1 MHVAIAFSAL
11 LLVPAAA
18 PRAHAQMDDHFR
30 RAPAEQDGGL
40 AHAFAIDSNT
50 AGPIA
55 IERVE
60 QARQAYGDPRFAVH
74 AKNRTRGVVAA
85 FVVTAFVVGGDGR
98 VKASQRMSAVKNLRG
113 GQVRRREFSL
123 RSAVL
128 APSDLLV
135 FAVTDVQ
142 PAGGTAWRAID
153 EELRAM
159 MRDAAESYRRALAR
173 RQP

>member
-1 MHVAIAFSAL
+1 MHVANAFSAL
-11 LLVPAAA
+11 LLVLAAA
-18 PRAHAQMDDHFR
+18 PGAQAQMDDHFR

-40 AHAFAIDSNT
+40 AHAFAIDSNA

-60 QARQAYGDPRFAVH
+60 RARQAYGDPRFAVH
-74 AKNRTRGVVAA
+74 ARNRSGGVVPS

-113 GQVRRREFSL
+113 GQMRRQEFSL

-142 PAGGTAWRAID
+142 PAAGTAWQAVE

-159 MRDAAESYRRALAR
+159 MRDAAESYRRGLAR